1 MYIKH
6 IFSFKMPSELIF
18 KGVFLNDLGKWGDK
32 YDFSKG
38 LQNYHKFELNGHN
51 ELINFENNIMDSL
64 YKQGGKEIGY
74 RDYLCNDKGE
84 IIREC
89 KEFYKYDSTG
99 RPLNQKGELIKLN

>member
-1 MYIKH
+1 
-6 IFSFKMPSELIF
+6 
-18 KGVFLNDLGKWGDK
+18 
-32 YDFSKG
+32 
-38 LQNYHKFELNGHN
+38 
-51 ELINFENNIMDSL
+51 MDSL